1 MILVTGATGQ
11 LGSATLSHLL
21 NNIPPNK
28 VAAFARDH
36 GKAEHLKKKGIDV
49 RIGTYD
55 DVASLE
61 QAFQG
66 IEKVLLI
73 SGTDPNRVQQHKNVV
88 DAAKKA
94 GTRHLV
100 YTGISLKDIQ
110 TSAVKSVMGSHIQT
124 EDYIKESG
132 LPYTLLHNTLYTDG
146 IPMFAGDNV
155 FETGIVL
162 PAGDGQVPYA
172 LRREMGEA
180 AANVL
185 LQDGHENKTYEI
197 TGGALYSYAD
207 VTKALSELS
216 GKDIAYTDVDAVAFT
231 EQIKQAG
238 VPEFVAFMITGLATD
253 TKNHQFEGVSKDLEH
268 LLGRSPITLD
278 AGLKEVYGL

>member
-1 MILVTGATGQ
+1 
-11 LGSATLSHLL
+11 
-21 NNIPPNK
+21 
-28 VAAFARDH
+28 
-36 GKAEHLKKKGIDV
+36 
-49 RIGTYD
+49 
-55 DVASLE
+55 
-61 QAFQG
+61 
-66 IEKVLLI
+66 
-73 SGTDPNRVQQHKNVV
+73 
-88 DAAKKA
+88 
-94 GTRHLV
+94 
-100 YTGISLKDIQ
+100 
-110 TSAVKSVMGSHIQT
+110 
-124 EDYIKESG
+124 
-132 LPYTLLHNTLYTDG
+132 
-146 IPMFAGDNV
+146 
-155 FETGIVL
+155 GIVL

-268 LLGRSPITLD
+268 LLGRRPLTLD